1 MTARSPSPLDTY
13 NAALA
18 ECPLIAVLRW
28 ITPAEAEPITAE
40 LVEAGFRLIEVP
52 LNSPAPY
59 ESIRHL
65 SERFGSS
72 QALIGA
78 GTVMAPS
85 QVSLVQQA
93 GGNLIVM
100 PHADVKVIRAA
111 RDAGLVCVPG
121 VATPTEGFAALDA
134 GAKGLKLFPAET
146 LPPSALKAWRAV
158 FAIDIPLFP
167 TGGINPED
175 MAAYVDVGASGF
187 GTGGGLYAPGRS
199 AKEVRARAD
208 AYVAAWRATQ
218 PTARRSA

>member
-1 MTARSPSPLDTY
+1 MYGFAGTDEAIHYERNDNDGEKPLSTRHVRTL
-13 NAALA
+13 ALA

-59 ESIRHL
+59 EYFRHL

-85 QVSLVQQA
+85 QVSLVQEA

-100 PHADVKVIRAA
+100 PHADAKVIRAA
-111 RDAGLVCVPG
+111 RDAGLVRVPG

-134 GAKGLKLFPAET
+134 GAMGLKLFPAET

-158 FAIDIPLFP
+158 FAMDIPPFP
-167 TGGINPED
+167 TGGIIRGHGRLCRRRRERLRNRRRALCSRAQREG
-175 MAAYVDVGASGF
+175 GAR
-187 GTGGGLYAPGRS
+187 PR
-199 AKEVRARAD
+199 
-208 AYVAAWRATQ
+208 
-218 PTARRSA
+218 